1 MKKFIQVSLLLSLA
15 FASFAER
22 LNSNQE
28 KDGTQVLNHYTIQTT
43 GFNSSIS
50 YDGNALLKL
59 SFFNLNGTPIKFQLQ
74 QDGIT
79 LLSAKYKVISVNQ
92 GFDLSQLPAG
102 LYTIRLVQDHQIIE
116 RAILKKTQAT
126 IFE

>member
-15 FASFAER
+15 FAGFAER

-79 LLSAKYKVISVNQ
+79 LLSAKYKLINVNQ

>member
-1 MKKFIQVSLLLSLA
+1 MKKFIQLSLLLSLA
-15 FASFAER
+15 FASSAER

-28 KDGTQVLNHYTIQTT
+28 KDGTQVLNHYTIQTA

-79 LLSAKYKVISVNQ
+79 LLSAKYKVLNVNQ

-102 LYTIRLVQDHQIIE
+102 LYTIRLVQDQQIIE